1 MVGRGVVIVN
11 GAEHTKVIGVDI
23 GLLAGAKGT
32 IVSPVGII
40 FGTSERLMTCW
51 TSRDSSDFESMG
63 LRVAN
68 DNGVVMPAK
77 DRGLA

>member
-1 MVGRGVVIVN
+1 MIGRSVVIVN

-32 IVSPVGII
+32 IVSPIGII
-40 FGTSERLMTCW
+40 FGTSKRLMTCW
-51 TSRDSSDFESMG
+51 TSRDASDFESMG

-68 DNGVVMPAK
+68 DDSVMMPAK
-77 DRGLA
+77 DQGLA